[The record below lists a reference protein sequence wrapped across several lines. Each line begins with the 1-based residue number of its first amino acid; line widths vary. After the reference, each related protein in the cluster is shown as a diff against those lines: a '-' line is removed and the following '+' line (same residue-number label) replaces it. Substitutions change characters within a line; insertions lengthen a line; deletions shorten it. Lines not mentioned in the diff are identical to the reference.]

1 MRWQKI
7 VIEELENHQSKINSL
22 DNIKT
27 KLQNLENKKSSL
39 KGANYDA
46 TPCTGSGGT
55 HWEDNLINTII
66 EIDKLKETY
75 KRNKKDVD
83 RIAGALKKLDSQDY
97 EIIEGFYIK
106 KRKSYAT
113 EAAKKLQYDKSHI
126 YNLKDNALRK
136 LTLELYGR
144 EEI

>member
-22 DNIKT
+22 DNIKS
-27 KLQNLENKKSSL
+27 KIHNLENKKSSL
-39 KGANYDA
+39 KGANYDI

-75 KRNKKDVD
+75 KRNKRDVD
-83 RIAGALKKLDSQDY
+83 RIAGALKKLDGQQY
-97 EIIEGFYIK
+97 EIIEGFYINK
-106 KRKSYAT
+106 KKSYAM
-113 EAAKKLQYDKSHI
+113 EASKKLKYDKSHI
-126 YNLKDNALRK
+126 YNLKENALRK
-136 LTLELYGR
+136 ITLELYGR
-144 EEI
+144 DEM